1 MKKNVLFSIA
11 GLLVALLA
19 ACTSTNA
26 PTSTNTSQPEPTIF
40 PLSETQPAPIVL
52 EWVSIHTTQND
63 LSGNRSVNG
72 AMDLANAAM
81 LDIPLDGKPIWLV
94 SAPINIDV
102 IFVAANGNGK
112 VQAFKISGQTYTP
125 FDLVPNQ
132 LPSGMPPVL
141 VTSNNTIQLIA
152 PSDDMSPLT
161 SPIMV
166 ENKIA
171 YIGTNGDLVLQD
183 ATSQARLPIN
193 ALTDSRILIDE
204 NNRLLILTR
213 PTNRY
218 DHGVLGDDLE
228 ASGITLIET
237 SPTLRVIQDI
247 PIDAPD
253 VIEGLSPIW
262 ADIDNDSVR
271 DIIVTLSNNQSGA
284 RIVVFHEDGTLLAES
299 LPIGLGHRWRH
310 QIALAQFAP
319 NTSPLLV
326 DIRTP
331 HIGGIVEFFQLNDGK
346 LDIIQEIRGIST
358 HSIGSRNLDSAIA
371 GDFNNDG
378 IIELLAPDQGHTNL
392 NIVSFN
398 GNIIP
403 LPLNGVLTSNLSA
416 TSLDGKIYVGA
427 GTQDNLRIW
436 IP

>member
-1 MKKNVLFSIA
+1 MKRNVFFSIA
-11 GLLVALLA
+11 GLIVALLA
-19 ACTSTNA
+19 ACTSTNV
-26 PTSTNTSQPEPTIF
+26 PTIVDTIQPEPTII

-52 EWVSIHTTQND
+52 EQVSIHTIQND
-63 LSGNRSVNG
+63 PSGNRSVNG
-72 AMDLANAAM
+72 AMDLANAAI

-94 SAPINIDV
+94 SAPINNDV
-102 IFVAANGNGK
+102 IFAAVNGNGK
-112 VQAFKISGQTYTP
+112 VQAFKISGQNYSP
-125 FDLVPNQ
+125 FDIAPNQ
-132 LPSGMPPVL
+132 LPPGMPPTL
-141 VTSNNTIQLIA
+141 LISNNTIQLIP

-166 ENKIA
+166 ENKLA

-183 ATSQARLPIN
+183 ATSQTRLPIN
-193 ALTDSRILIDE
+193 ALADSRILIDE

-228 ASGITLIET
+228 ASGITLVET
-237 SPTLRVIQDI
+237 SPTLRATKEILI
-247 PIDAPD
+247 NEPD

-262 ADIDNDSVR
+262 ADIDNDGVR

-378 IIELLAPDQGHTNL
+378 TIELLAPDQGHTNL
-392 NIVSFN
+392 NIVSFT
-398 GNIIP
+398 GSIIP

-416 TSLDGKIYVGA
+416 TSRDGKIYVGA